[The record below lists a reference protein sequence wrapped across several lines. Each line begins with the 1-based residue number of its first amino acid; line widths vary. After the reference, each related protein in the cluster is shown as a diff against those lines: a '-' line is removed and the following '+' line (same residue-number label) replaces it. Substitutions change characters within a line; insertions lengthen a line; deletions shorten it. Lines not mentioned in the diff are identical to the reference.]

1 VLGCTIAIRKQQIHM
16 VRACTIGKTFYET
29 AIFFDNVANFSFH
42 RWIAASQTGEDIRM
56 SETTDE
62 ANEFPGKEH
71 PSHKTFTIPEE
82 ASDICTSVSKNTR
95 QIL

>member
-1 VLGCTIAIRKQQIHM
+1 LGKHFTKQ
-16 VRACTIGKTFYET
+16 RFSLN
-29 AIFFDNVANFSFH
+29 NVANFSFH
-42 RWIAASQTGEDIRM
+42 RWIAASQKGEDIRM